1 MSHTTPTRV
10 LHSQENVSRLAIN
23 KENVTVATTPRQ
35 RKPLGAKT
43 ANSTPTH
50 TPTTKSTHKPA
61 QQPRIG
67 HRPEK
72 HDEKFRSIRQA
83 ERLALGA
90 RSPTPQDRSPRL
102 IARSTMSPRNDENGS
117 NVVVVTKSPYSNVS
131 SRHSTIKHSDTSFEI
146 WVDEA
151 KPVVFQDKQ
160 QAKAAA
166 PDIGDEENQLPSKHV
181 KSKPSQT
188 RVRTQRGQSRQPVV
202 PERKKISRKPLSE
215 IDVHDLP
222 EYKDLL
228 RDTSVRE
235 SSPTPTSQNISSSRL
250 RSPSWTDSQAVLSQA
265 LEQAE
270 ETAKSLLSDIK
281 NTKTQVANL
290 TQHREVNGKGKSPVE
305 QKQNELDP
313 VAVATHNTNTEVA
326 DDAEDDDGSEIISQ
340 PFEDVFNSSSPSK
353 TVRHTSPLETITKEV
368 TVTTTTVQV
377 TKTTT
382 RSLHKRRSD
391 ETDSPEPMPKKDED
405 NIKKRLRPRKQK
417 S

>member
-1 MSHTTPTRV
+1 MSHSTPTRV
-10 LHSQENVSRLAIN
+10 LHSSENDSRLAIN
-23 KENVTVATTPRQ
+23 KENVTATTTPRQ

-50 TPTTKSTHKPA
+50 TPTKSTHKPA
-61 QQPRIG
+61 QLPRIG

-90 RSPTPQDRSPRL
+90 RSPTLQDRSPRL
-102 IARSTMSPRNDENGS
+102 IARSTMSPRNDENATATS
-117 NVVVVTKSPYSNVS
+117 VLAKSPFSKVS
-131 SRHSTIKHSDTSFEI
+131 IRHSTTKHSDTSFEI
-146 WVDEA
+146 WVDE
-151 KPVVFQDKQ
+151 PRPIFQNKQ
-160 QAKAAA
+160 KAKAAA
-166 PDIGDEENQLPSKHV
+166 PDSGDEENRLPSKHV

-188 RVRTQRGQSRQPVV
+188 RARTQRGHSRQPVV

-235 SSPTPTSQNISSSRL
+235 SSPTPISQNISSSRL

-281 NTKTQVANL
+281 NTKAQVADL
-290 TQHREVNGKGKSPVE
+290 TQHRGANGKGKPQVQQE
-305 QKQNELDP
+305 QREDDP
-313 VAVATHNTNTEVA
+313 VVEATHYTSKEDA
-326 DDAEDDDGSEIISQ
+326 DDTEEDDGSEIISQ
-340 PFEDVFNSSSPSK
+340 PFEDVFNSTSPSK
-353 TVRHTSPLETITKEV
+353 TVRDASSSGTITKEV

-382 RSLHKRRSD
+382 RSRHKRRSD
-391 ETDSPEPMPKKDED
+391 ETDSSEAVPKKDQD

>member
-1 MSHTTPTRV
+1 MSHSTPTRV
-10 LHSQENVSRLAIN
+10 LHSKENDSGLAIN
-23 KENVTVATTPRQ
+23 KENVTVAATPRQ
-35 RKPLGAKT
+35 RKALGAKT
-43 ANSTPTH
+43 ANSTPTY
-50 TPTTKSTHKPA
+50 TPTKATHKPA

-83 ERLALGA
+83 ERLTLGA
-90 RSPTPQDRSPRL
+90 RSPTIQDRSPRL
-102 IARSTMSPRNDENGS
+102 IARSTMSPRNDEN
-117 NVVVVTKSPYSNVS
+117 VTVASVLAKSPFSKVPI
-131 SRHSTIKHSDTSFEI
+131 RHSTIKHSDTSFEI

-151 KPVVFQDKQ
+151 KPIFQNKQ
-160 QAKAAA
+160 EAKAAA
-166 PDIGDEENQLPSKHV
+166 PDSGDEENHLPSKHI

-188 RVRTQRGQSRQPVV
+188 RARTQRGQSRQPVV
-202 PERKKISRKPLSE
+202 PERKKISRRPLSE

-228 RDTSVRE
+228 RDTSARE
-235 SSPTPTSQNISSSRL
+235 SSPTPASQNISSSRL

-281 NTKTQVANL
+281 NTKAQVADL
-290 TQHREVNGKGKSPVE
+290 TQHRETNCKRKSQVE
-305 QKQNELDP
+305 PEQRDQDP
-313 VAVATHNTNTEVA
+313 VVVATQYTNKEVA
-326 DDAEDDDGSEIISQ
+326 DDTEEDNRSELISQ
-340 PFEDVFNSSSPSK
+340 PLEDVFNSASPTK
-353 TVRHTSPLETITKEV
+353 TVRDASPSETVTKEV

-382 RSLHKRRSD
+382 RTLHKRRSD
-391 ETDSPEPMPKKDED
+391 ETDSPEALLKKDQD